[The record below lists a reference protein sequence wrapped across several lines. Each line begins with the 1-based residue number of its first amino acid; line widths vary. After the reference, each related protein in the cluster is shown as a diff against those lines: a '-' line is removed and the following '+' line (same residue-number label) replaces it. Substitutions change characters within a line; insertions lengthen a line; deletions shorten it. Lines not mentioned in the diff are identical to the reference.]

1 MRKTPQ
7 EFRRESVKELFT
19 KILMSQKMCLQ
30 PLKISVNE
38 TWQSDFTAVDL
49 EMLQIQG
56 DVKKPIQIKESKAK
70 GFVDGIFKA
79 CHKSFS
85 EEFSSLANIKL
96 IDYKLIPKF
105 KKMTSKTGTDAPV
118 EVSIAMEV
126 KDHGI
131 AEFNSSSRSILY
143 SSLVATL
150 EAFEFY
156 INCERTFDKTKLIL
170 EDAKQR
176 NRGDIVQSCVSDLS
190 KLTEVNTY
198 SAQKD

>member
-7 EFRRESVKELFT
+7 EFRRENVKNLFD
-19 KILMSQKMCLQ
+19 KILTSQKISLQ
-30 PLKISVNE
+30 PLKIVVNE
-38 TWQSDFTAVDL
+38 TWQSDFTTVDL
-49 EMLQIQG
+49 EMSQVQG
-56 DVKKPIQIKESKAK
+56 DTKKTIHVMEVEAK

-79 CHKSFS
+79 CHKTFLQ
-85 EEFSSLANIKL
+85 EFGSLENIKL
-96 IDYKLIPKF
+96 VDYKLVPKF
-105 KKMTSKTGTDAPV
+105 KKENSKTGSDASV
-118 EVSIAMEV
+118 EVSVAMEV
-126 KDHGI
+126 RDHGV

-156 INCERTFDKTKLIL
+156 INCEKTFKKIKLIL

-198 SAQKD
+198 HG

>member
-7 EFRRESVKELFT
+7 EFRRENVKELFS
-19 KILMSQKMCLQ
+19 KILMSQKMLLE
-30 PLKISVNE
+30 PLKIAVNE
-38 TWQSDFTAVDL
+38 TWQSDFTTVDL

-56 DVKKPIQIKESKAK
+56 DIKSPIHVIELEAK

-79 CHKSFS
+79 CHKTFL
-85 EEFSSLANIKL
+85 EEFSSLENIKL
-96 IDYKLIPKF
+96 VDYKLVPKF
-105 KKMTSKTGTDAPV
+105 KKENSKTGSDASV
-118 EVSIAMEV
+118 EVSVAMEIR
-126 KDHGI
+126 DHGI

-156 INCERTFDKTKLIL
+156 INCEKTFKKIKLIL

-176 NRGDIVQSCVSDLS
+176 NRGDIVQSCISDLS

-198 SAQKD
+198 SG

>member
-7 EFRRESVKELFT
+7 EFKRENVKNLFD
-19 KILMSQKMCLQ
+19 KILMSQKVSLQ
-30 PLKISVNE
+30 PLKIVVNE
-38 TWQSDFTAVDL
+38 TWQSDFTTVDL
-49 EMLQIQG
+49 EMLQGQG
-56 DVKKPIQIKESKAK
+56 EIKKSIHVVELEAK

-79 CHKSFS
+79 CHKTFS
-85 EEFSSLANIKL
+85 KDFNSLQNIKL
-96 IDYKLIPKF
+96 VNYELVPKF
-105 KKMTSKTGTDAPV
+105 KKDNSITGADASV
-118 EVSIAMEV
+118 EVSVAMEV
-126 KDHGI
+126 RDHGI

-156 INCERTFDKTKLIL
+156 INCEKTFKKIKLIL
-170 EDAKQR
+170 EDARQR

-198 SAQKD
+198 NE